1 MKKLICV
8 LVIVFTASMFFSCQS
23 KKEKTVKDEVES
35 LVEQLEDLP
44 KGTTSPKKVFMI
56 ESAYVKYKNN
66 AAGQDMIREWW
77 FDDYGNKQFEE
88 NYMMIMGQKAGGFA
102 LVSDGYRYTWSYD
115 SKEGSKSKFYSAEA
129 VDYENVSD
137 KDKER
142 YGLEKQGYETIAGK
156 RCLKVTMEKPV
167 KATSWI
173 WEGIPMKTITQ
184 FAGQDVTMEA
194 VEISTSISD
203 KSVFQIPES
212 IQFTEN

>member
-8 LVIVFTASMFFSCQS
+8 LLIVFTASMFFSCQS
-23 KKEKTVKDEVES
+23 KKEKTVKEEVES

-44 KGTTSPKKVFMI
+44 KGTTSSKKVFMI

-88 NYMMIMGQKAGGFA
+88 NYMMIMGQKAGGFT

-115 SKEGSKSKFYSAEA
+115 TPQGSKMKFYSAEA

-156 RCLKVTMEKPV
+156 RCLKVSMEKPV

-194 VEISTSISD
+194 VEINVGKTDAS
-203 KSVFQIPES
+203 KYQIPES